1 MLIYNIKSLSNN
13 YVCTETRELL
23 EKSKMLSFTGNRV
36 NVFFI
41 YLCIYQHFRMDQ
53 AYARYEKIYTI
64 YKAVKLITI

>member
-13 YVCTETRELL
+13 YVCTETLWLL
-23 EKSKMLSFTGNRV
+23 EKSKMPSFTGNRL

-41 YLCIYQHFRMDQ
+41 YQCICQCFGLNQ

-64 YKAVKLITI
+64 YKAVKLTTI